1 MSDIHYIITILRKD
15 LLQEFR
21 SKAVIVATVFFAT
34 IVLFILALAL
44 GPEQGILQRAAG
56 GMLWTSLAFASVI
69 ASAQSYQNELQAGA
83 WQQLLLYPL
92 PRFTLYLGKLFANWL
107 YLLLLAV
114 LISGVV
120 LLFLVGTLPLDGGFL
135 FILTLLLGTLGLS
148 IIATFYAALT
158 ANLRARES
166 LLPVLMFPI
175 IIPVLLATVRATN
188 ELLRSGALMVAAD
201 WLRFLAGFDLIYL
214 LICALI
220 FRFVVDE

>member
-1 MSDIHYIITILRKD
+1 MSDVRYIITIIRKD

-56 GMLWTSLAFASVI
+56 GILWTSLAFASVI

-107 YLLLLAV
+107 YLLFLAS
-114 LISGVV
+114 LIAIVV
-120 LLFLVGTLPLDGGFL
+120 LLFIAGGVVANIWLFL
-135 FILTLLLGTLGLS
+135 LTLCLGTLGLA

-188 ELLRSGALMVAAD
+188 ELLRSGALIVAAD